1 MGRRAAVVMPQTQRL
16 PGKMGEQIRPARLR
30 RHLPSEPVA
39 ERAGI
44 SGQTVTAVEKGN
56 DARHSRHDT
65 DGPGLCS
72 VRTNEM
78 FSRRSAWYERSV
90 RK

>member
-16 PGKMGEQIRPARLR
+16 PGEMGEQIRPARLR

-44 SGQTVTAVEKGN
+44 SRQTVTAVEKG
-56 DARHSRHDT
+56 S
-65 DGPGLCS
+65 DGKDSQIEYCHCNQYKEGPIDDI
-72 VRTNEM
+72 
-78 FSRRSAWYERSV
+78 
-90 RK
+90 